1 MFIEQVIEVELRGPG
16 SPGRT
21 CTPITGNFIK
31 GNILS
36 GLLFTAKILQ
46 KACVLL
52 PPIWTKS
59 LTIKILHHNA
69 RF

>member
-1 MFIEQVIEVELRGPG
+1 M
-16 SPGRT
+16 
-21 CTPITGNFIK
+21 K
-31 GNILS
+31 GNSLS
-36 GLLFTAKILQ
+36 GSLLTAKILQ
-46 KACVLL
+46 KAMCIL

>member
-1 MFIEQVIEVELRGPG
+1 MLIEQVIEVELRGPG

-21 CTPITGNFIK
+21 CTPITGNFLK
-31 GNILS
+31 